1 MVHHFVDI
9 RIRVDAENIFEAL
22 GKVEMIEEYI
32 MNDDNAIDHFV
43 KAVGI
48 STSKY
53 EMIGYEY
60 EFWYVKDIRN
70 HIFDIDNNFVRF
82 DTNYCYH
89 YQRYVVVGQLG
100 FT

>member
-9 RIRVDAENIFEAL
+9 RIKVDAEDISEAL
-22 GKVEMIEEYI
+22 GKIEMIEEYI

-53 EMIGYEY
+53 EMIGEEY
-60 EFWYVKDIRN
+60 EF
-70 HIFDIDNNFVRF
+70 
-82 DTNYCYH
+82 
-89 YQRYVVVGQLG
+89 
-100 FT
+100 

>member
-9 RIRVDAENIFEAL
+9 RIRVDAENISDAL

-43 KAVGI
+43 KAIGI

-53 EMIGYEY
+53 EMAGDAD
-60 EFWYVKDIRN
+60 EF
-70 HIFDIDNNFVRF
+70 
-82 DTNYCYH
+82 
-89 YQRYVVVGQLG
+89 
-100 FT
+100 